1 VRSSA
6 YNSNPPSRRSTRQ
19 LRDRE
24 AEVTAPNWTIGA
36 FSAATSP
43 LLAKAPYLYRVMTQG
58 GPAWALRTRG
68 VFCLGIV
75 EPAPCP

>member
-24 AEVTAPNWTIGA
+24 AEVIAPNWTIGA

-43 LLAKAPYLYRVMTQG
+43 LLAKAPNRQLV
-58 GPAWALRTRG
+58 
-68 VFCLGIV
+68 
-75 EPAPCP
+75 